1 MAATAKDAA
10 KPPILKKPAGLIH
23 SEGLLT
29 APQRKMFNALL
40 YHAYPHLLREETGT
54 YTMEMTRLRELTGI
68 GTRNAQW
75 VRENL
80 EALQSLRIDWDLLGE
95 LNRDTRK
102 RSNCRVGRS
111 VPIPDVGVDGDGRIH
126 FTLSPWTAAA
136 LQDRKL
142 YAKLNLLLQANIRSR
157 AGLITLEVAVHYG
170 DWGYSRK
177 LPVDFWRRLYG
188 CEGKYKA
195 FRDFRRQVLE
205 PGIREVSEKT
215 DYHIEIDYQRSEGA
229 RVDCLQL
236 RIQNASPSPEHQA
249 VVNRMIERAGIKPDL
264 ARTLTEQHGWQRV
277 IEVLDALDL
286 ALSGDSSRI
295 KNPAGWVTNALN
307 RGWDLGD
314 RPARSPR
321 RPEHAPCDQRI
332 KASEEKQADRTMPFA
347 DWRDEVL
354 RFWRA
359 LPTEAA
365 AALEQSFR
373 DTADR
378 RIARLLD
385 KQGLE
390 SSPVLAEFAY
400 FIYRAHRADL
410 PAPPPLQ

>member
-40 YHAYPHLLREETGT
+40 YHAYPYLLREEIGT
-54 YTMEMTRLRELTGI
+54 YTMEMGRLRELTGI

-80 EALQSLRIDWDLLGE
+80 EALQSLRIDWDLLDE
-95 LNRDTRK
+95 LNRDSEKYSRH
-102 RSNCRVGRS
+102 RVGRS

-136 LQDRKL
+136 LQNRKL
-142 YAKLNLLLQANIRSR
+142 YAKLNLLLQADIRSR

-177 LPVDFWRRLYG
+177 MPVDFWRRLYG

-205 PGIREVSEKT
+205 PGIREVSGKT

-236 RIQNASPSPEHQA
+236 RIENASPSPEHQA
-249 VVNRMIERAGIKPDL
+249 AINRLIERTGIKLDL
-264 ARTLTEQHGWQRV
+264 ARSLAQQHGWKRV
-277 IEVLDALDL
+277 VEVLDALDL
-286 ALSGDSSRI
+286 TIASDSSSI

-307 RGWDLGD
+307 RGWDLGE
-314 RPARSPR
+314 RPARSTR
-321 RPEHAPCDQRI
+321 RPEHAPCDQHI
-332 KASEEKQADRTMPFA
+332 KRSHEAEVGKMMPFA

-354 RFWRA
+354 TFWRA
-359 LPTEAA
+359 MPEEAA
-365 AALEQSFR
+365 NALEQSFR
-373 DTADR
+373 ETADR
-378 RIARLLD
+378 RIARLLER
-385 KQGLE
+385 QGLE

-400 FIYRAHRADL
+400 FIYRAHRTDL
-410 PAPPPLQ
+410 PAPPPLR